1 MAKKKRPA
9 EEKKRRAK
17 PATTRDLA
25 ARSPKAKRVKAGVTT
40 GRENDD
46 VVVAFELGATRAP
59 YVIGNLWSGSDRPP
73 SQSR

>member
-1 MAKKKRPA
+1 MAKKKRPVA
-9 EEKKRRAK
+9 KKKRRAK
-17 PATTRDLA
+17 PAPTRDLA

-59 YVIGNLWSGSDRPP
+59 SIIGNLWGGSDRPP

>member
-1 MAKKKRPA
+1 MAKKKRPVA
-9 EEKKRRAK
+9 KKKRRAK

-73 SQSR
+73 SQAR